1 MHRSARKAEYSCACA
16 GASSCWLV
24 LEKLSAAPAIGSARE
39 TPSIGVG
46 TAILRVC
53 FRSVEATS
61 PFVEFFPQRVDPP
74 SMIRST
80 ETLFFGH
87 YLDGS
92 DVCRT
97 EPMS

>member
-1 MHRSARKAEYSCACA
+1 MRAE
-16 GASSCWLV
+16 
-24 LEKLSAAPAIGSARE
+24 LSGVPAIGSARE
-39 TPSIGVG
+39 TPSIGVRA
-46 TAILRVC
+46 AILGVC

-80 ETLFFGH
+80 ETLLFGH